1 MNAKFVEQFEKGSKS
16 VYSVSKQTG
25 IPYTTLSELLNG
37 KIDINKCA
45 VGMVY
50 RLSLYFDC
58 RVEDLLNKEPLITNA
73 SGTYRKIKYKWEK
86 SQTPGRI
93 QLRIWD
99 RGQEKV
105 IDEST
110 CSQARF
116 YSSYKLLTETVID
129 AFLQQKQAEELLN
142 G

>member
-16 VYSVSKQTG
+16 VYLTSKQTG

-50 RLSLYFDC
+50 KLSLYFDC
-58 RVEDLLNKEPLITNA
+58 SVEDLLNKEPLITNV

-99 RGQEKV
+99 QGQEK
-105 IDEST
+105 
-110 CSQARF
+110 
-116 YSSYKLLTETVID
+116 LLTKALVRSQGFIAHT
-129 AFLQQKQAEELLN
+129 N
-142 G
+142 Y